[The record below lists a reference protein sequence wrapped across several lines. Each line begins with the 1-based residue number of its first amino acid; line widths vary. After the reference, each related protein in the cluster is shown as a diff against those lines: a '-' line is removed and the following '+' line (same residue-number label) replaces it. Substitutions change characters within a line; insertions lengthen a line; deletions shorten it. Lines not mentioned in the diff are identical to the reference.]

1 MELHRLG
8 IKVAAEGPDALQL
21 DDFIPLF
28 HRWIQQHA
36 LDELL
41 IDVADYGHVHQ
52 GPGILLVAHE
62 GNYSFDESGGRRG
75 LVYYTKRALPG
86 DLAERLRLICRRV
99 LNAGRL
105 IEEDAAFAGKLRFN
119 GADLE
124 IFANDRLTAPNSDAT
139 LKALRPAIEGL
150 ISKLH
155 PGVKFDLI
163 REPDAKERFSVR
175 VKIAGSATVPVL
187 LSRLGK

>member
-1 MELHRLG
+1 LELHRLG